1 LSLLGRRRDMR
12 WWTRQLVVS
21 TTITTKSVWSRY
33 FSHCRY
39 NNSGLLVVSTN
50 NNYSELGWRR
60 YGSWP
65 QRIASVNGID
75 ELVKNK
81 NLVREYYQR
90 TSLNVSLLFDEPLN
104 GSSLSWEDDD
114 DDSSSSGSSGS
125 ESDDSFD
132 SSSEEDSS
140 DDEYYSYDEDISD
153 YDSEEEVD
161 DVFSEEDTDSEEEGS
176 SDSDEV

>member
-1 LSLLGRRRDMR
+1 MR

-114 DDSSSSGSSGS
+114 DDDSSSSGSSGS